1 MTKWNIEESRE
12 LYNIRGW
19 GLGYFDIN
27 NKGHIVVQPQ
37 DENHHSIDL
46 KELVEDI
53 QAKGYSLPALI
64 RFSDILKTSITK
76 LANAFDESIK
86 KYNYE
91 GAYHGVYPIKVNQ
104 QRQVVEEIVKF
115 GRPFNFGL
123 EAGSKPELHAIL
135 AIMDNPEALLICNG
149 YKDETFIR
157 LALMSQKLGKKVFI
171 VVERP
176 DELEIIDRVAKE
188 INIQPN
194 IGLRIK
200 LISSGQGRWAESG
213 GEYSKF
219 GLNSMELVDALE
231 FAEQRGIKNCIR
243 LIHFHLGSQIT
254 NIRRI
259 KNSLKEVGRFYAELC
274 KAGCPIDHIDVG
286 GGLGIDYDGS
296 RSTYASSTNYTVQEY
311 ANDVVYH
318 VLESC
323 RENDLPHPNIISES
337 GRAMTAYHSIL
348 VFNVLDVTSF
358 PEWSDQIEIPE
369 NAPEIVEEIYDVL
382 ENTSNKNLSE
392 SWHDATHLKDEI
404 HNQFLLGLITLR
416 DRALCERIYWG
427 ISRKVEKLSQR
438 LKYMPD
444 EIATL
449 RKNLADKY
457 FCNFSIFQSVPDSW
471 AIDQVFPVL
480 PIQRLTEEPTRNATL
495 EDITCDSD
503 GRLDLF
509 IGTHR
514 GNTPTLKVHSLEP
527 GESYQ
532 FGIFLIGAYQE
543 ILGDLHN
550 LFGDTNTFHVSIQED
565 GCLKYEQIIEGEDV
579 TDVLDYVQFKADE
592 LAGRVSGF
600 LVNYV
605 ETGNITQKDADEFLK
620 LYKEGLSGYTYLLK

>member
-37 DENHHSIDL
+37 DESHHSIDL

-348 VFNVLDVTSF
+348 VFNVSMSPRF
-358 PEWSDQIEIPE
+358 PSGVIKSRYPKTL
-369 NAPEIVEEIYDVL
+369 PKL
-382 ENTSNKNLSE
+382 
-392 SWHDATHLKDEI
+392 LK
-404 HNQFLLGLITLR
+404 
-416 DRALCERIYWG
+416 
-427 ISRKVEKLSQR
+427 
-438 LKYMPD
+438 KYTMFW
-444 EIATL
+444 
-449 RKNLADKY
+449 K
-457 FCNFSIFQSVPDSW
+457 
-471 AIDQVFPVL
+471 
-480 PIQRLTEEPTRNATL
+480 
-495 EDITCDSD
+495 
-503 GRLDLF
+503 
-509 IGTHR
+509 THR
-514 GNTPTLKVHSLEP
+514 TKT
-527 GESYQ
+527 
-532 FGIFLIGAYQE
+532 
-543 ILGDLHN
+543 
-550 LFGDTNTFHVSIQED
+550 
-565 GCLKYEQIIEGEDV
+565 
-579 TDVLDYVQFKADE
+579 
-592 LAGRVSGF
+592 
-600 LVNYV
+600 
-605 ETGNITQKDADEFLK
+605 
-620 LYKEGLSGYTYLLK
+620 